1 MFRWVQINNCS
12 SCKIIVNTQVKKMSV
27 FVIQNV
33 SPGRMRACSASTPS
47 LWPSSSHA
55 TALDIVTQASC
66 VRRGSVLGLI
76 NIISTNGIKQIS
88 TNNNIW
94 GKIIDIF

>member
-12 SCKIIVNTQVKKMSV
+12 SCKINTQVKKMSV

-33 SPGRMRACSASTPS
+33 SPGRMRAYSASTPS

-66 VRRGSVLGLI
+66 VSRGSVLELT
-76 NIISTNGIKQIS
+76 NIISTNGVKQIP
-88 TNNNIW
+88 TNN
-94 GKIIDIF
+94 KI

>member
-66 VRRGSVLGLI
+66 VKRGSVLELI
-76 NIISTNGIKQIS
+76 NTTSANGTKQLLTNKNISSKNFYS
-88 TNNNIW
+88 Y
-94 GKIIDIF
+94 